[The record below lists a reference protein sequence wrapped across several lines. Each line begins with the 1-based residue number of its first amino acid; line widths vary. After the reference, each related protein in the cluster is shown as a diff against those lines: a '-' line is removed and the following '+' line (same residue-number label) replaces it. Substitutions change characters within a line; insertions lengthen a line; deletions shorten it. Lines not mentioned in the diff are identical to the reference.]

1 MNKNLQL
8 IDAIITNLD
17 RLTLRGVQNMGLVID
32 SINMLGVLKDALA
45 AKSEEVKENVQN
57 KAQ

>member
-17 RLTLRGVQNMGLVID
+17 RLTLMGVQNMGLVID